1 VPSAILYQ
9 RKACQGGKGRIVI
22 GSL

>member
-9 RKACQGGKGRIVI
+9 RKACQGDKGRIVI